1 MARHWKIKNLSV
13 SFVISLLL
21 FCTSISFA
29 SGSGITYNGRLL
41 DPNGNAVNSSNVQFR
56 LQIRTPGN
64 ENCLMYEEIQ
74 TKDMTNSDGI
84 FSITINDGTG
94 ARTDSSGFTLDQI
107 FANRGSFSFPGGY
120 CVTGFN
126 YSPNSTDG
134 RKLQVYFNDGS
145 FATGQ
150 WEPTPAM
157 AINFIPMAIEA
168 QQVGGYKKEQ
178 ILKLADGVSTTG
190 SELDATKWTSLQ
202 ALINGTSS
210 AYVKPS
216 DQVTQLYGAS
226 IPTPSNGQSIRWN
239 SSLNAGAGGW
249 ENFTAG
255 SGGGSVTTVSSANAD
270 IGVTNGSTTPQL
282 TLNSGTG
289 ANQIVKLNAS
299 SQLPAVD
306 GANLTNVNASK
317 VGGTTV
323 SLAALTNGQVLK
335 YNGSNWVNASLTD
348 NDTLG
353 GLSCANGRVAYYSGS
368 AWGCLEVTSGN
379 TINTIV
385 SRDGSGESIFG
396 SVNTGTLKL
405 NDGATG
411 VVSLSTPV
419 TVASY
424 AMRLP
429 TSVGTA
435 GQVLTTDGNSPAQL
449 SWASASSQWTTS
461 GSNIYYNIGN
471 VGIGTAS
478 PSSTLYV
485 TGNSVP
491 NVTMPNVLSV
501 IGADSPGG
509 SGVGAGITLRSG
521 AGWDNPGAL
530 LTMTGGSWGSG
541 GNITIQAGA
550 NNAGAAA
557 GAVTI
562 LGGGAGFSSSAGA
575 VNIAGGSGAGA
586 GFGGS
591 VNITGGNGGSSNVK
605 GADVIINGGVKGGT
619 AVDGNVLLATSRGN
633 VGIKMTSPQAAL
645 DVQGQ
650 IVSRSFDNGSA
661 VAFDMSNGNAQYTS
675 ASCGAMT
682 MSNLVDGGSY
692 TLVVQGATS
701 GTCTFTA
708 TGYTFR
714 FNPAN
719 GPTTAS
725 THTIYSMQ
733 VIGSIVYVS
742 WITGF

>member
-1 MARHWKIKNLSV
+1 MARQWNIKSLSV

-21 FCTSISFA
+21 FCTSTSFA

-120 CVTGFN
+120 CVTGSN

-216 DQVTQLYGAS
+216 DQVTQLYGATV
-226 IPTPSNGQSIRWN
+226 PTPSNGQSIRWN

-461 GSNIYYNIGN
+461 GSNIYYNTGN
-471 VGIGTAS
+471 VGIGATS
-478 PSSTLYV
+478 PSVGVHILKAQDVPMRIETTGTYAAGFDLWNSGSRKGTFGIVSLAGQFV
-485 TGNSVP
+485 SGSAVNDFVFRPDAGGNFIFGNSTETTQLMKIM
-491 NVTMPNVLSV
+491 NS
-501 IGADSPGG
+501 
-509 SGVGAGITLRSG
+509 
-521 AGWDNPGAL
+521 
-530 LTMTGGSWGSG
+530 
-541 GNITIQAGA
+541 
-550 NNAGAAA
+550 
-557 GAVTI
+557 
-562 LGGGAGFSSSAGA
+562 
-575 VNIAGGSGAGA
+575 
-586 GFGGS
+586 
-591 VNITGGNGGSSNVK
+591 
-605 GADVIINGGVKGGT
+605 
-619 AVDGNVLLATSRGN
+619 GN
-633 VGIKMTSPQAAL
+633 VGIKVSSPQASL

-650 IVSRSFDNGSA
+650 VISRSFNNGSA